1 MSYIPVR
8 LRRQVIARAGNRCEY
23 CRLSQLGQ
31 IAQFHIDHIQ
41 PQSAGGL
48 TLSDNLALACVACS
62 LHKAARQS
70 FIDPISGRDVPLFN
84 PRQMNWSDHFR
95 WDDVLVQG
103 LTPIGRATIAALQM
117 NRVMMLA
124 IREEQI
130 WFGRHPG

>member
-8 LRRQVIARAGNRCEY
+8 LRQQVIKRADNRCEY
-23 CRLSQLGQ
+23 CHLSQAGQ

-48 TLSDNLALACVACS
+48 TASDNLALACVACS
-62 LHKAARQS
+62 LHEAARQS
-70 FIDPISGRDVPLFN
+70 FVDPVSGHVVPLFN
-84 PRQMNWSDHFR
+84 PRQMDWFQHFR
-95 WDDVLVQG
+95 WDNVLLVG
-103 LTPIGRATIAALQM
+103 LTSTGRATLAALQM
-117 NRVMMLA
+117 NHDLMLA